1 MRPSCLPLL
10 LAALLPS
17 ALLAAPVS
25 AQDTVIPTENVR
37 MDYAQVL
44 RVEPVFQTLSATR
57 VEQQCNGKAVP
68 VKTPPKG
75 LSRLV
80 GKVKDVLTPGDGDVV
95 PADGGDC
102 HLVPVS
108 REFRRPIAF
117 DVDYMYK
124 GMKYRSRLPS
134 DPGNRLRVR
143 ISVTPYVF
151 PIAR

>member
-10 LAALLPS
+10 FAVLLPP
-17 ALLAAPVS
+17 ALLAASVS
-25 AQDTVIPTENVR
+25 AQDTVIPAENVR

-44 RVEPVFQTLSATR
+44 RVDPVFQTLSATR
-57 VEQQCNGKAVP
+57 VEQQCNGKPVP
-68 VKTPPKG
+68 VKAPAKG

-80 GKVKDVLTPGDGDVV
+80 GKVKDVLSPGDGDVV
-95 PADGGDC
+95 PAESGDC
-102 HLVPVS
+102 RLVPVS

-117 DVDYMYK
+117 DVDYLYK

-143 ISVTPYVF
+143 ISVTPYV
-151 PIAR
+151 PPVAR